1 VGTTLAWDSRDS
13 PNPRAEIN
21 KAGAEYA
28 HAIALLFKLILM
40 AIVARL
46 TLRQTR
52 ASTEETL
59 ALLRKSKLGQGF
71 AEWVAKN
78 QEALLKNPRLRP
90 TPKPAPSEAPVSTAT
105 TPSKAKAASAKPNA
119 EPKAKPEKLKPGSAE
134 HKADRW
140 QRYQD
145 RGGKKSYDQWSKQY
159 DTNMR
164 NYQHG
169 LAREAEYREAM
180 NATEGT
186 VKTPLTNRQID
197 ILKADE
203 MYAGQLKTGPV
214 SLTKENALAI
224 QKDAELV
231 KRGWQVEH
239 ILEQGASKPYIEALE
254 RAGVDYKIGPAIP

>member
-1 VGTTLAWDSRDS
+1 MNDPKLRGHKQGERSA
-13 PNPRAEIN
+13 A
-21 KAGAEYA
+21 KAVESEA
-28 HAIALLFKLILM
+28 
-40 AIVARL
+40 
-46 TLRQTR
+46 QTPSQMVR
-52 ASTEETL
+52 RPVEE
-59 ALLRKSKLGQGF
+59 A
-71 AEWVAKN
+71 
-78 QEALLKNPRLRP
+78 
-90 TPKPAPSEAPVSTAT
+90 PAPP
-105 TPSKAKAASAKPNA
+105 PQPKGKP
-119 EPKAKPEKLKPGSAE
+119 KPGSSE

-140 QRYQD
+140 EKYQN
-145 RGGKKSYDQWSKQY
+145 RGGEKSYDQWSKQY

-169 LAREAEYREAM
+169 LAREADYRSAM
-180 NATEGT
+180 DATEGT
-186 VKTPLTNRQID
+186 LKTPLTNRQID

-254 RAGVDYKIGPAIP
+254 KAGIDYKIGPQIP